1 MLRIAVAFKK
11 KKAKNNYF
19 EFKSIRALLNRL
31 KKRKKERRQRRFVLR
46 AYTKFLEERQE
57 NTGREYER
65 RMCINRVALRE
76 GRKRRERGINSA
88 NLLVAGGSGA
98 GRNRRVRGK
107 DAVSKSLG
115 KPLTPKTRDTESQPR
130 AIERLLGTRDL

>member
-1 MLRIAVAFKK
+1 M
-11 KKAKNNYF
+11 
-19 EFKSIRALLNRL
+19 
-31 KKRKKERRQRRFVLR
+31 LR

-65 RMCINRVALRE
+65 RTCINRVALRE